1 MNNFF
6 VNILD
11 SIDFTLNR
19 ELFQLGMGENAQP
32 ISMIWLIQ
40 LFITFLVLTFVG
52 GRLKTFLRN
61 RLLLRLKIDEGN
73 REIIATLISYMFSI
87 AGALFILQS
96 FGISLGSLGLIA
108 GGLGIGAGLGLQ
120 DITKNIISGL
130 TILVEGNLKAG
141 NFIEFNGLT
150 GYIRS
155 ISLRSTIIRN
165 LDGGDIIVPNSA
177 LVEGQ
182 ILNWSYDTL
191 SGRIQVPVGVEYGS
205 NPLLVT
211 EVLLN
216 SAYMDEEVLQD
227 PPPRVV
233 FEGFGDHSLNFSL
246 LVWIPNMEKQIFARS
261 SLRYIVEHNL
271 RQHNIEIPFPQT
283 ELWLRNPEVLF
294 PNIDYPQRSGSNKP
308 DQIQIESQMPLLGQL
323 LKQVDYFQSCTDL
336 DILKLVELGYRRFL
350 QADETLLRQGQ
361 QDSSLYVVLTGIL
374 QSWMEGRSEP
384 VETYK
389 TGDFFG
395 EISLLLGMP
404 CPTMIKAQTA
414 STLFAIDKPGLQK
427 FLKIRP
433 EFAER
438 IASDLAKQRER
449 LQPCQES
456 LSAQQLT
463 ITSEPPSDLIRW
475 IQQRVQRL
483 FTS

>member
-11 SIDFTLNR
+11 SIDFALNR
-19 ELFQLGMGENAQP
+19 ELFQLGMGDNAQP
-32 ISMIWLIQ
+32 ISIVWLIQ
-40 LFITFLVLTFVG
+40 LFLTFLILTFIG

-73 REIIATLISYMFSI
+73 REIIATLISYIFSI
-87 AGALFILQS
+87 AGALFILQN

-130 TILVEGNLKAG
+130 TILFEGNLKAG

-165 LDGGDIIVPNSA
+165 LDGGDMIVPNST

-191 SGRIQVPVGVEYGS
+191 SGRIQVPVGVAYGS

-216 SAYMDEEVLQD
+216 SAYMDEDVLQD

-246 LVWIPNMEKQIFARS
+246 LVWISNMEKQIFARS
-261 SLRYIVEHNL
+261 SLRYIIEHNL
-271 RQHNIEIPFPQT
+271 RQHGIEIPFPQT

-294 PNIDYPQRSGSNKP
+294 PNIDYPQSSGSNKP
-308 DQIQIESQMPLLGQL
+308 DQIQIESQIPLLGQL
-323 LKQVDYFQSCTDL
+323 LKQVDYFQSCSDL

-361 QDSSLYVVLTGIL
+361 QDTSLYVVLTGTL
-374 QSWMEGRSEP
+374 QSWIEAGAEP
-384 VETYK
+384 IETF
-389 TGDFFG
+389 TIGDFFG

-404 CPTMIKAQTA
+404 CPTTIKAQTA

-438 IASDLAKQRER
+438 IAAELATQRER
-449 LQPCQES
+449 LQAYQES
-456 LSAQQLT
+456 LLAQPVT
-463 ITSEPPSDLIRW
+463 TTSESPSDLIRW